1 MRKYDEPVQ
10 INYNLNWPY
19 IFHHPY
25 RVLIIGELGSGKTN
39 LLLNLKN
46 YQQPDAD
53 KVYLYVKDMW

>member
-1 MRKYDEPVQ
+1 MRKYDGSVQ

-39 LLLNLKN
+39 LIELKN
-46 YQQPDAD
+46 PSATRH
-53 KVYLYVKDMW
+53 W